1 MVCYHIAKFR
11 GHWYFSSGDIMFLV
25 CDMVK
30 QDHLIKA

>member
-11 GHWYFSSGDIMFLV
+11 GHWYFISGGIMFLV
-25 CDMVK
+25 CDMAK